1 MKEYKDHNGD
11 PFYIDDEFFPDHESY
26 IHYLVHDCLLE
37 VEDIYDDWHE
47 IATIAKKEKILQVNE
62 SGLIDWLF
70 DHNEESWP
78 ENGDLVEKDLRGLI
92 KKHFDIKSF
101 NAAVPELWYGTFDK
115 MIIRKSDIIEDL
127 KSELE

>member
-26 IHYLVHDCLLE
+26 IHHLVNDYLLQ
-37 VEDIYDDWHE
+37 VEDIHDGWHE
-47 IATIAKKEKILQVNE
+47 IATIAKKEKMLQVNE
-62 SGLIDWLF
+62 SSLIDWLF
-70 DHNEESWP
+70 DHNEEIWP
-78 ENGDLVEKDLRGLI
+78 ENGDLFEKDLRLLI

-127 KSELE
+127 RSELE